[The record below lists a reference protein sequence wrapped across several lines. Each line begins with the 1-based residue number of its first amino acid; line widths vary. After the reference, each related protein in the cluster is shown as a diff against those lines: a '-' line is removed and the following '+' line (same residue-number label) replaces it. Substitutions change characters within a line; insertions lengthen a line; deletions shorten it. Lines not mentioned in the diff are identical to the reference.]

1 MCSYINKAGAAFFFF
16 LLVIFCNATGG
27 TSLPHSKSVKAVSPT
42 DIQLLSSRRGRSRP
56 PSPQTGTLIPKKE
69 RKASEF
75 WSQQRQIYIV
85 CLTHN
90 APLVWLDHSS
100 LPPTLWPNGK
110 PTPVLTY
117 ASYTVHTVSTIQ
129 LFLSPLHISSCCT
142 TMHVQGSL
150 ATWYGYGIPLTVVL
164 DS

>member
-1 MCSYINKAGAAFFFF
+1 MCSYRNKAGAAFFFF
-16 LLVIFCNATGG
+16 SRNILQRHLSNQLATFQVCKSCL
-27 TSLPHSKSVKAVSPT
+27 TYRHSVTEQQERALT
-42 DIQLLSSRRGRSRP
+42 P
-56 PSPQTGTLIPKKE
+56 PSPQTGTVIPKKE
-69 RKASEF
+69 RKTSEF

-90 APLVWLDHSS
+90 APLVLLDHSS

-142 TMHVQGSL
+142 TMHVQGSM
-150 ATWYGYGIPLTVVL
+150 ATP
-164 DS
+164 